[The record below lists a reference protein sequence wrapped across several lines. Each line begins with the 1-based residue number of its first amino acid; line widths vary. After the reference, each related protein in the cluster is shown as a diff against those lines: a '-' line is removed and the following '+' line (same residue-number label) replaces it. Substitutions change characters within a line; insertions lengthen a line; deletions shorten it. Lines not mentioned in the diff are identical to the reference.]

1 MLIQLILPCRYGKV
15 LQIIPEF
22 FSACFFWQ
30 WNSSWWCGKHFHR
43 TSFSVHSVCHWDI
56 EPSVRMVKCAECSL
70 TWSLF
75 CLLPTCSS
83 PTFLTAL
90 YWSLSLH
97 FFIPKDHPISLSP
110 TIFLLDSYLGK
121 TCFFFYLLSSS
132 HFRPPV
138 CLTFL
143 LFILFFPSTPSFYP
157 FSEPSYHTS
166 LEAYSVLAREC
177 SECGL
182 KSSQV
187 DVGNDVRI
195 LLAVIS
201 SHLITALFISK
212 ETHIWLFRETSKV
225 TVIDFSWTW
234 TEYGIV
240 L

>member
-121 TCFFFYLLSSS
+121 TCFFFISCLVVTSDHQFVLPFYFSFFSFLPPHLS
-132 HFRPPV
+132 
-138 CLTFL
+138 
-143 LFILFFPSTPSFYP
+143 ILFLSP
-157 FSEPSYHTS
+157 
-166 LEAYSVLAREC
+166 
-177 SECGL
+177 
-182 KSSQV
+182 
-187 DVGNDVRI
+187 
-195 LLAVIS
+195 
-201 SHLITALFISK
+201 LITPHLKLILS
-212 ETHIWLFRETSKV
+212 WRENVQSVGWKV
-225 TVIDFSWTW
+225 HKLMWEMMWES
-234 TEYGIV
+234 Y
-240 L
+240 LQ